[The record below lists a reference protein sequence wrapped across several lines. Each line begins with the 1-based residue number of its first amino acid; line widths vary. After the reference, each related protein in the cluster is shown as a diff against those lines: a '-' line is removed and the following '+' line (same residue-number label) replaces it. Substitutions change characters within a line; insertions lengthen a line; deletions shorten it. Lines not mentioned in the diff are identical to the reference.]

1 MKRCVFFDRDG
12 VINRSPG
19 PGRYVERWE
28 DFELLD
34 GFVEAL
40 RVVRRHG
47 WSAVVVT
54 NQRCVARGMVPMAE
68 LERIHAG
75 LRREL
80 AARDGL
86 TLLDIRV
93 CPHDNGDA
101 CACRKPRPGMLL
113 DAARTHGLD
122 LAASW
127 MVGDSERDIEAGR
140 AAGCRTIRVCEDEHE
155 PTRADVRIASMADLA
170 GTLDPL
176 LASAV

>member
-12 VINRSPG
+12 VVNRSPG
-19 PGRYVERWE
+19 PGKYVERWE

-40 RVVRRHG
+40 RVVQRHG

-68 LERIHAG
+68 VERIHAE
-75 LRREL
+75 LRRAL
-80 AARDGL
+80 AARGGL
-86 TLLDIRV
+86 ALLDLRV
-93 CPHDNGDA
+93 CPHEEGR
-101 CACRKPRPGMLL
+101 CTCRKPQPGMLL
-113 DAARTHGLD
+113 DAAREHDID

-140 AAGCRTIRVCEDEHE
+140 RAGCRTIRVCGDDE
-155 PTRADVRIASMADLA
+155 PTQADVRIGSIDELA
-170 GTLDPL
+170 GL
-176 LASAV
+176 LRRVLIDE